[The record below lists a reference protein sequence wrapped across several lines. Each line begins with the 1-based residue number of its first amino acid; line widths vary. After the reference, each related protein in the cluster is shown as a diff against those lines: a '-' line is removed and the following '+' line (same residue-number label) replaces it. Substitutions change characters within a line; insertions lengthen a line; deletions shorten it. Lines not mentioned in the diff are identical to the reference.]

1 MKIDPKATFIPNA
14 YRTSSPS
21 ASSSSKTT
29 ASSADTTRVA
39 KKQKGDYVYNLNMSS
54 IDNPSVSSD
63 KHLIPFIISHI
74 SQQTSLEEKNRV
86 FTLLDTGSIASNF
99 IARRVLNNLN
109 LTQHV
114 SKSSK
119 KAC

>member
-1 MKIDPKATFIPNA
+1 
-14 YRTSSPS
+14 
-21 ASSSSKTT
+21 
-29 ASSADTTRVA
+29 
-39 KKQKGDYVYNLNMSS
+39 MSS

-63 KHLIPFIISHI
+63 KYLIPFFISHI
-74 SQQTSLEEKNRV
+74 SQHTSLEEKNRV

-99 IARRVLNNLN
+99 IARRVINNLN

-119 KAC
+119 RACKVCSGLGNHCYEISETID